1 MARPLSDN
9 PNDVQALCERLAL
22 GRPARMP
29 CRVHGGLQHHMWR
42 LDTDKGSY
50 AIKQLSA
57 RVDLRQAGVRRHYN
71 ATEALAEGFAACG
84 VPAVVAL
91 KANGDYLQIIDDV
104 GYLVHL
110 WCNASA
116 LGPEQLSSRHVVKVA
131 RILARMHDLNLEF
144 PGLERHSFDRQT
156 GENILLLV
164 ELAKNSDLP
173 SADTLSRALPGF
185 LEIVDAQ
192 GSATEQLSS
201 HLVASH
207 GDLDPKNVLWNA
219 RGQPA
224 IIDWESA
231 RHLNPTYEMLLQA
244 LNWSGI
250 WSRFEPA
257 SFRQFLAGYRE
268 AGGLVEE
275 AVVVPSYYCVLG
287 DWVYWLMHNVGRYL
301 EEGNTARRSSL
312 AGPVELA
319 LAVLQRIMDHVPGL
333 LPPRYAGELAGG
345 LATDV

>member
-1 MARPLSDN
+1 
-9 PNDVQALCERLAL
+9 VE
-22 GRPARMP
+22 
-29 CRVHGGLQHHMWR
+29 
-42 LDTDKGSY
+42 
-50 AIKQLSA
+50 
-57 RVDLRQAGVRRHYN
+57 
-71 ATEALAEGFAACG
+71 
-84 VPAVVAL
+84 
-91 KANGDYLQIIDDV
+91 
-104 GYLVHL
+104 
-110 WCNASA
+110 
-116 LGPEQLSSRHVVKVA
+116 VA
-131 RILARMHDLNLEF
+131 RILARMHALNLQT

-164 ELAKNSDLP
+164 ELANSSDLP

-192 GSATEQLSS
+192 GPAMEQLSS

-244 LNWSGI
+244 LNWSGV
-250 WSRFEPA
+250 WSRFEPN

-275 AVVVPSYYCVLG
+275 AVVVPSYHCVLG

-301 EEGNTARRSSL
+301 EEDNRTRRTLL
-312 AGPVELA
+312 ADQVELA
-319 LAVLQRIMDHVPGL
+319 LAVLQRIMDHAPGL
-333 LPPRYAGELAGG
+333 LSPGSAADLADG